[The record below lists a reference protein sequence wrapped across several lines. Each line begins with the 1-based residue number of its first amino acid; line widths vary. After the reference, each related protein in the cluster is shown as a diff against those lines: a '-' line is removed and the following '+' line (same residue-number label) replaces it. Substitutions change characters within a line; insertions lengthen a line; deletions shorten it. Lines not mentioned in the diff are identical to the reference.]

1 MIELGDEAW
10 VVDVGLSVRSADRLI
25 EELESAGQAGQGL
38 DAVVV
43 H

>member
-10 VVDVGLSVRSADRLI
+10 VVDVGLSVRFVGRLI
-25 EELESAGQAGQGL
+25 EELESAGQADQVLG
-38 DAVVV
+38 AVIV